1 MQNTTLHSSREPLYL
16 QVAEVLRQ
24 RIVRGDWRVGDRLPS
39 LLELAEE
46 FSVARV
52 TARQAVKL
60 LEEEGY
66 VAPKRGRGTTVL
78 ERPEGFQKFDV
89 KTRLSE
95 MIELYRKDVP
105 DVDLLEDRS
114 ASLPAYVE
122 GQRCEGYHM
131 LRRTH
136 ARDGKRYCVIDLY
149 LARGMFERHEKRL
162 RSELALPV
170 MLDAP
175 DIEIATARQTMT
187 IGKCDM
193 ENAALLG
200 LSVGEPIANVRRTI
214 CDGQGVVLYFA
225 DVIYRGDFIILDMD
239 LMA

>member
-1 MQNTTLHSSREPLYL
+1 MENATLHASREPLYL

-24 RIVRGDWRVGDRLPS
+24 RIVKGTWKVGDRLPS

-60 LEEEGY
+60 LEQEGY

-78 ERPEGFQKFDV
+78 PRPEGFQKINV
-89 KTRLSE
+89 KTRLSDLVE
-95 MIELYRKDVP
+95 RYRQDVP
-105 DVDLLEDRS
+105 EVDLLEDRS
-114 ASLPAYVE
+114 AALPADVQ
-122 GQRCEGYHM
+122 GQRFDRYHM

-136 ARDGKRYCVIDLY
+136 ARDGKRYCVINLY
-149 LARGMFERHEKRL
+149 LARWMFERYEDRL

-175 DIEIATARQTMT
+175 DVEMATARQTLT

-193 ENAALLG
+193 ENAGLLG
-200 LSVGEPIANVRRTI
+200 LSVGEPIANIHRTI
-214 CDGQGVVLYFA
+214 CDGEGSVLYFA
-225 DVIYRGDFIILDMD
+225 DVTYRGDFIVLNMD
-239 LMA
+239 LLA